1 MKIKLSQKMASRFTV
16 SQKRGYVWTCAM
28 IRPFDSVIPASRYS
42 LFLSKSRHI
51 LLLLGALERCDPDKG
66 ISKDTYIPDVATFKH
81 FLKLIS
87 SLRYD
92 SIRENTTLCH
102 ETRRTAVCSTSSK
115 KYFLE
120 VSHFNIG
127 ARVRVA
133 RHIPWYRY
141 RQTGDGLFP
150 RSLQQHLRTISFSQ
164 FSSVP
169 MYTWK
174 IQNPWTIANAFLKY
188 HVFSTEQP
196 GLILHITIQIR
207 PLAKNKILFHR
218 HNFVRSRR
226 FQKDSSA
233 RTSYRDRR
241 NSFKKGVG
249 TFVGKLKLSWPAFI
263 CNFWHIMC
271 KKTNSL
277 TGTYGFWMN
286 SIHFGT
292 KTDSLKIQ
300 LFQ

>member
-51 LLLLGALERCDPDKG
+51 LGALERYDPDKD

-102 ETRRTAVCSTSSK
+102 ETRRTSVCSTSSK

-127 ARVRVA
+127 ARIRIA

-150 RSLQQHLRTISFSQ
+150 RSMQQHLRKISFSQ

-169 MYTWK
+169 MCMTRSQ
-174 IQNPWTIANAFLKY
+174 I
-188 HVFSTEQP
+188 P
-196 GLILHITIQIR
+196 GQYQT
-207 PLAKNKILFHR
+207 
-218 HNFVRSRR
+218 
-226 FQKDSSA
+226 
-233 RTSYRDRR
+233 
-241 NSFKKGVG
+241 
-249 TFVGKLKLSWPAFI
+249 LS
-263 CNFWHIMC
+263 
-271 KKTNSL
+271 
-277 TGTYGFWMN
+277 
-286 SIHFGT
+286 
-292 KTDSLKIQ
+292 
-300 LFQ
+300 